1 MNQLYPWQQEDWAR
15 LQTTCQ
21 RLPQALLLRG
31 SAGIGK
37 LQLATQFAR
46 ALLCQHPQDDGH
58 ACGVCA
64 ACRWFGQ
71 GAHPDF
77 RLLQPGA
84 LSEGEEG
91 EEEGGKSK
99 KKPSKQIKIEQIRDL
114 ADFVSLSAH
123 QGGRRVVLIHPAES
137 MNGNAANALLKMLEE
152 PPADLLFILVTHQY
166 QQLLPTILSR
176 CLAFPLAV
184 PDAAVATAWLQ
195 QQGVAKA
202 AETLAIAGF
211 SPLQAQAEAGE
222 HEQRDK
228 LLAGLRQPS
237 RMDVFAITD
246 SLLKV
251 EQVRVVHWLQQWC
264 YDLLR
269 MQHSGSMR
277 YHLADQA
284 RMLKMAVVLNPFEL
298 LQWQKQLATARR
310 EALHTLNPKL
320 FFESLLLNYVALF
333 RRTTKG

>member
-1 MNQLYPWQQEDWAR
+1 MNLNYPWQKSDWER
-15 LQTTCQ
+15 LQTTRH
-21 RLPQALLLRG
+21 RLPQALLLHG
-31 SAGIGK
+31 LAGIGK
-37 LQLATQFAR
+37 VELAQAFAR
-46 ALLCQHPQDDGH
+46 SLLCQHPQADGH
-58 ACGVCA
+58 ACGACA

-71 GAHPDF
+71 GTHPDF

-99 KKPSKQIKIEQIRDL
+99 KKPSKQIKIEQIRAL

-137 MNGNAANALLKMLEE
+137 MNPNAANALLKMLEE
-152 PPADLLFILVTHQY
+152 PPADLLFILVSHQS
-166 QQLLPTILSR
+166 QRLLPTILSR
-176 CLAFPLAV
+176 CLDFPLGV
-184 PDAAVATAWLQ
+184 PDAAVAIEWLQ

-202 AETLAIAGF
+202 AEALAMAGF
-211 SPLQAQAEAGE
+211 APLQAQSQVDDHE
-222 HEQRDK
+222 HRDK

-237 RMDVFAITD
+237 RLDVFALTD
-246 SLLKV
+246 ALLKV

-269 MQHSGSMR
+269 AQHSGSVR

-284 RMLKMAVVLNPFEL
+284 RMQKMAAVLNPFGL
-298 LQWQKQLATARR
+298 MQWQKQLTTARR

-320 FFESLLLNYVALF
+320 FFESLLLNYVELF